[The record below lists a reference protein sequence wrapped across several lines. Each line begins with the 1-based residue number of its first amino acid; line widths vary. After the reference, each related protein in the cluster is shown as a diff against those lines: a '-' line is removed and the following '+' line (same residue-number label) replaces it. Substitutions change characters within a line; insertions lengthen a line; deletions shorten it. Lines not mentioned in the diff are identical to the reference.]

1 MDMGQFAR
9 AWQLTKL
16 SWHVIRTDK
25 SLLAFPIISGTLS
38 IIAFIMIVA
47 PFMLFIGMDTM
58 FEDNGLLMALMF
70 ILVYFVIYFLAI
82 FFQVATIACAM
93 HVMDG
98 NNTTVAYG
106 IRFAASKVK
115 YILQWAVI
123 STVVGFILSRIRQ
136 AGFIG
141 GLISIFA
148 GLAWGIATFFVVP
161 VMVFEDV
168 GPFEG
173 IKRSVKLVKSTL
185 GPTLISNLSIGL
197 IFMLLFL
204 LGFVVFIPLVVLLSS
219 SWLALGPLIGL
230 VVYTMVILVLG
241 SLISKVLIAVLYR
254 YAMTGKAYMEV
265 DRVLMQTPGF
275 TPIPKSP

>member
-1 MDMGQFAR
+1 MGQFGR

-16 SWHVIRTDK
+16 SWQVIKTDK

-38 IIAFIMIVA
+38 IFAFIMIVA

-58 FEDNGLLMALMF
+58 FENNGLLMAIMF

-82 FFQVATIACAM
+82 FFQVATLACAM

-98 NNTTVAYG
+98 NDTTVAYG
-106 IRFAASKVK
+106 IRFAAGKIK
-115 YILQWAVI
+115 YIFQWAVI

-136 AGFIG
+136 AGLIG
-141 GLISIFA
+141 GLVSIFA

-168 GPFEG
+168 GPVEG
-173 IKRSVKLVKSTL
+173 IKRSVQLVKATL
-185 GPTLISNLSIGL
+185 GPTVISNLGIAL
-197 IFMLLFL
+197 IFVLLFL
-204 LGFVVFIPLVVLLSS
+204 LGFVMFIPLAVLLSN
-219 SWLALGPLIGL
+219 SWLALGALIGL
-230 VVYTMVILVLG
+230 LVYTIVILVLG

-254 YAMTGKAYMEV
+254 YAMTGKAYMDV
-265 DRVLMQTPGF
+265 DRVLIQTPGF